1 MTTYGLWIRKFLKDR
16 NGVLGVVILVIL
28 LVAAIFAPYVAPYP
42 GDFTAAM
49 HVQERLQ
56 QPSLGHLFGTD
67 HMGRDIF
74 SRVIFGA
81 RVTIM
86 ITGIAIGSALL
97 IGTTVGLVA
106 GYCEGWIGLLLMRI
120 ADMFVSLPRIVMALA
135 IAAALGPGIKN
146 TILALTVTYWPFWT
160 RIVYANIVSVK
171 KSAFVEATK
180 ALGASTNRIL
190 FLHMLPNITPDL
202 IVRTT
207 IGMGG
212 TILTAA
218 VLSYVGLGAQPPT
231 ADWGL
236 DLASSRRYLPA
247 AWWYALFPGLAI
259 LLAVMAFNMFGDTLR
274 DVLDPRLR
282 VSGKGK

>member
-1 MTTYGLWIRKFLKDR
+1 
-16 NGVLGVVILVIL
+16 
-28 LVAAIFAPYVAPYP
+28 
-42 GDFTAAM
+42 
-49 HVQERLQ
+49 
-56 QPSLGHLFGTD
+56 
-67 HMGRDIF
+67 MGRDIF
-74 SRVIFGA
+74 SRVIFGT

-86 ITGIAIGSALL
+86 ITGIAIGSALF
-97 IGTTVGLVA
+97 IGTAVGLVA
-106 GYCEGWIGLLLMRI
+106 GYYEGWIGLLLMRI
-120 ADMFVSLPRIVMALA
+120 ADIFVSLPRIVMALV

-160 RIVYANIVSVK
+160 RVVCANIVSVK
-171 KSAFVEATK
+171 KSVFVEATK
-180 ALGASTNRIL
+180 GLGASTNRIL
-190 FLHMLPNITPDL
+190 FLHMLPNIAPDV

-236 DLASSRRYLPA
+236 DLASSRTYLPA